1 MPENWNW
8 QTFIQITMPVLE
20 TAIVATA
27 ASYVGDLISQGALR
41 EVGKNIWNKLSSNF
55 KTEKEKQLLL
65 ELKERPQDQEL
76 RGRIAGRL
84 EMKLEEDDALR
95 QEYEKLSASISE
107 VDQKQIIQVI
117 NSPGSVV
124 GSNISAGGNVEIK
137 GNIPKEN

>member
-1 MPENWNW
+1 
-8 QTFIQITMPVLE
+8 MPVLE